1 MTNEYDESTAHHYRA
16 FRPLLHSQILRKCYS
31 KDEKYAK
38 GLDIGSGTGHSSLAL
53 THFCHEVIGIEPSL
67 AMRQMGLHHPN
78 VIYRDYTNGRLDFID
93 NMFEII
99 TLAGSLYYAKSQG
112 LLNELVRVGQNK
124 TTILVYDFEILL
136 DEVLAK
142 VKIKIPQDNLYN
154 HQEDFSGLVNE
165 GLVALGAGTNK
176 MEVYMSVSN
185 LAHLL
190 LSVKAIYLSL
200 VDSHKKTDLH
210 GKLME
215 LLYPISNQ
223 GSFTLKAKTYHRM
236 YRIVK

>member
-1 MTNEYDESTAHHYRA
+1 MTDEYDDLTAHHYRA
-16 FRPLLHSQILRKCYS
+16 YRPLLHSQILRKCLS

-53 THFCHEVIGIEPSL
+53 THFCQKVFGIEPSL
-67 AMRQMGLHHPN
+67 AMRQKALPHPN
-78 VIYRDYTNGRLDFID
+78 VVYQDYTNGRLDFID
-93 NMFEII
+93 DMFDII

-112 LLNELVRVGQNK
+112 LLYELVRVGQNK
-124 TTILVYDFEILL
+124 ATILVYDFEILL

-142 VKIKIPQDNLYN
+142 VKIKIPQDLYN
-154 HQEDFSGLVNE
+154 HHEDFSGLVNH
-165 GLVALGAGTNK
+165 GLVEFDAGTHT
-176 MEVYMSVSN
+176 MEVHLGVSD

-190 LSVKAIYLSL
+190 LSVKSIYWSV
-200 VDSHKKTDLH
+200 VDAHESPDLH

-215 LLYPISNQ
+215 LLYPIANQ
-223 GSFTLKAKTYHRM
+223 GSFALKAKTYHRM